1 MDLGL
6 KGKVAIITGATRGIG
21 RDVAEGLAAEET
33 QLSICARNEA
43 ALKEVAKEIEKTY
56 GVSVLPV
63 RTDVSKPEEIKALV
77 DKTVKKF
84 GRLDILVNNAGEAPR
99 GPSAISEE
107 GWQIHVDQY
116 LFSVIRL
123 SREVLPHMIAQK
135 WGRIINISSV
145 AGLRPN
151 SVSPIAVTKAAVNN
165 FGEGLAREV
174 AQYNILVNSVCPGLV
189 WTERLGVAGSIME
202 DIGKMMGLPKE
213 EATMKY
219 VAQNIPLGRFI
230 QTREV
235 SDTVVF
241 LASER
246 ASGITGTTISIDGGA
261 GRAMWPGGKFIKK
274 EEKHD

>member
-1 MDLGL
+1 
-6 KGKVAIITGATRGIG
+6 
-21 RDVAEGLAAEET
+21 
-33 QLSICARNEA
+33 
-43 ALKEVAKEIEKTY
+43 
-56 GVSVLPV
+56 
-63 RTDVSKPEEIKALV
+63 
-77 DKTVKKF
+77 
-84 GRLDILVNNAGEAPR
+84 
-99 GPSAISEE
+99 
-107 GWQIHVDQY
+107 
-116 LFSVIRL
+116 
-123 SREVLPHMIAQK
+123 MIAQK

-213 EATMKY
+213 EATKKY

-235 SDTVVF
+235 SAAVVF

-246 ASGITGTTISIDGGA
+246 ASGITGTAISIDGGA